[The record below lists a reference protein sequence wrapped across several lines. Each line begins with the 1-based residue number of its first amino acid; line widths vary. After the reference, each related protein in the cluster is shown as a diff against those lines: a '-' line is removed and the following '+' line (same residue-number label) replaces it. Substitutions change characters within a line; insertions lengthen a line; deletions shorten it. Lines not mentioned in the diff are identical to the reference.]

1 MRRATAEETRLI
13 VEAMARHG
21 VAVREVWVRDGD
33 VVNAWAPVRGRMFVK
48 EGFLRAPAWRR
59 EAVLAHEAGHERLR
73 HFPWALGLVAVA
85 EAVLLAGRELLL
97 PTFLRSP
104 LAFALGTAGVM
115 LGEVGVLA
123 CLFALTRRQEYAADR
138 WALERGGIP
147 AGMYLEH
154 LALLHHPVAR
164 DALDRM
170 LATHPAPALRIERCK
185 ALAHA
190 TTATQP
196 IA

>member
-1 MRRATAEETRLI
+1 M
-13 VEAMARHG
+13 
-21 VAVREVWVRDGD
+21 
-33 VVNAWAPVRGRMFVK
+33 
-48 EGFLRAPAWRR
+48 
-59 EAVLAHEAGHERLR
+59 
-73 HFPWALGLVAVA
+73 
-85 EAVLLAGRELLL
+85 
-97 PTFLRSP
+97 RSP

-123 CLFALTRRQEYAADR
+123 GLFALSRLQEFAAGR
-138 WALERGGIP
+138 WALKCGGIP

-164 DALDRM
+164 DALDR
-170 LATHPAPALRIERCK
+170 LLETHPAPALRIERCK